1 MIFTLYHHSK
11 KDSASRPSSSGSPR
25 LLTESP
31 HGIVGE
37 TSGETTPLQHVGPVE
52 EAAPACSSM
61 RPRKTG
67 ARRSPCSRCDLSL
80 WWHSNVPEAGR
91 VSHEQ
96 CTRKAPKCS
105 VPWNL
110 LYFLTEKQNA
120 VLLQQVQTSRE
131 RLDYSNLLNLFA
143 EKLLA
148 IRCTY
153 LAADTHQA
161 HTVATCSN
169 HV

>member
-31 HGIVGE
+31 PGIVGE

-61 RPRKTG
+61 RPRRAG
-67 ARRSPCSRCDLSL
+67 ARRSPCTHCDLSL

-91 VSHEQ
+91 VSHE
-96 CTRKAPKCS
+96 KCS
-105 VPWNL
+105 QAQAETRNAP
-110 LYFLTEKQNA
+110 LYCLADQNA
-120 VLLQQVQTSRE
+120 IAAGSGQPSQDTTIQCLAKE
-131 RLDYSNLLNLFA
+131 
-143 EKLLA
+143 LLA
-148 IRCTY
+148 ERCTY
-153 LAADTHQA
+153 LVADTPTLWTPTWIGLSQ
-161 HTVATCSN
+161 
-169 HV
+169 